1 MFLTC
6 ARILRVHTHCMGV
19 CVLTCV
25 CVCIQTFP
33 AWLVCQGCPGW
44 LVVGDKAV
52 AYELAQLLFVSTAC
66 FTVNFDYAASLTE
79 CVYSLVSQ

>member
-1 MFLTC
+1 MHVFDVCTYFAC
-6 ARILRVHTHCMGV
+6 THTLYG
-19 CVLTCV
+19 